1 MKKRIISILL
11 AVMMVLTM
19 MPLSTE
25 AAYSDP
31 PSGLKQTDKN
41 DGIAVITW
49 NSVPNVYAYQIIF
62 TDDMSNW
69 PDWKDYYSFADHDN
83 ISHYIFGLTNGKKYY
98 VKIRSAFKQYTAI
111 GGMSDENGNY
121 QLIFSSPSD
130 VLTVESGLKSYT
142 ASIVNK
148 AANPMGVKTKT
159 VSVQYS
165 KLRKKK
171 QIINTGK
178 AFAVSGAQGKVTFK
192 VSKYDKKAKKRITV
206 SKTGKVTVK
215 KGLKKG
221 LYKVKVKV
229 MAAGNANYNAAT
241 KVVTLKVK
249 VK

>member
-83 ISHYIFGLTNGKKYY
+83 ISHYIFG
-98 VKIRSAFKQYTAI
+98 
-111 GGMSDENGNY
+111 
-121 QLIFSSPSD
+121 
-130 VLTVESGLKSYT
+130 
-142 ASIVNK
+142 
-148 AANPMGVKTKT
+148 
-159 VSVQYS
+159 
-165 KLRKKK
+165 
-171 QIINTGK
+171 
-178 AFAVSGAQGKVTFK
+178 
-192 VSKYDKKAKKRITV
+192 
-206 SKTGKVTVK
+206 
-215 KGLKKG
+215 
-221 LYKVKVKV
+221 
-229 MAAGNANYNAAT
+229 
-241 KVVTLKVK
+241 
-249 VK
+249 